1 MKARTPYFL
10 KLFLP
15 QLTWRV
21 KTKRKEIYITF
32 DDGPHPDITTKVMDI
47 LDEFGAKA
55 SFFCVGHNVEK
66 YPDTYAEILKR
77 GHKTGNHTFNHLNG
91 WKVKRKEYFKN
102 IEKCSELVD
111 SHLFRP
117 PYGRISLKHIPYIK
131 MNFRIIMWS
140 VLSLDF
146 DIKTT
151 TEQCLENSIN
161 YSKEGSIIV
170 YHDSEKAAE
179 KMLYALPRFLEHFKS
194 KGYTFPVLSSESI
207 G

>member
-1 MKARTPYFL
+1 MKAKAPYFL
-10 KLFLP
+10 KLILP

-21 KTKRKEIYITF
+21 KTSKKEIYITF

-47 LDEFGAKA
+47 LDEYGAKA

-66 YPDTYAEILKR
+66 HPETYAEILKR

-91 WKVKRKEYFKN
+91 WKVKSKEYFKN
-102 IEKCSELVD
+102 IEKCSEYVD

-146 DIKTT
+146 DLKTT
-151 TEQCLENSIN
+151 PEQCLENSIK

-170 YHDSEKAAE
+170 YHDSEKASE